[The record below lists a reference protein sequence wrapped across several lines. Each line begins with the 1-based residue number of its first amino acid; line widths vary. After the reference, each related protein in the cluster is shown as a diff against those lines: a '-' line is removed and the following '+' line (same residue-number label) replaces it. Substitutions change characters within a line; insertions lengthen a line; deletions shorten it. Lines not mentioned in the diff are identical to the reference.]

1 LLQGVEMVKESVA
14 DKQLQIHD
22 SKLAIPNSLV
32 RKYLP
37 LVLEV

>member
-1 LLQGVEMVKESVA
+1 MVKESVA

-22 SKLAIPNSLV
+22 PKLEIPNSPV